1 MYANMTLGLGLGIT
15 AILAAFGSLL
25 FLIGTKAG
33 LKENQNPSIF
43 EEASS
48 ATIFLFDGEA
58 LVDCTPGGRAVLA
71 GSLSNGTAWQRLMA
85 HLASP
90 FPLIEH
96 HLEKLS
102 EMGVV
107 TLEGEDRE
115 GQPLML
121 RAELRGGL
129 TRILLTVEA
138 EAGDST
144 IADPLAHRAMTE
156 ELSSLR
162 GMMTH
167 APMLAWRERADG
179 AITWANTL
187 YVLKVAESLPKGHE
201 LTWPLPHLF
210 DPVAATQGA
219 KGQRQKLTSP
229 DGSTKWFELSV
240 IEEGGDR
247 KHYALACDAA
257 VAAENTLRDLMQTLT
272 KTFAH
277 LSVGL
282 AVFDSKRQLQMFNP
296 ALLDLTG
303 LAPDFLS
310 SRPTVL
316 SMLDAMRDNNMVPEP
331 KDYRRWRQQLIE
343 MEGAGSTGIYSEV
356 WTLAG
361 GQTYR
366 VVGRPHS
373 NGSLAL
379 MFDDISTE
387 VSRSRRYR
395 ADLELGQ
402 SVVDAMEESIAVF
415 SETGHLVMTNRAY
428 ASLWGEDPSTSLV
441 EVGIR
446 SAITGWADR
455 CAPSPI
461 WKDVQDFVATIGD
474 RDQWSADLRMDDGR
488 ALRCRLVPLDGGAT
502 MIGFKVIQAEAP
514 KLTAAK
520 RTVQKTA

>member
-1 MYANMTLGLGLGIT
+1 MYADLTLGLGLGIT

-25 FLIGTKAG
+25 FLVGSQAGRVESRGT
-33 LKENQNPSIF
+33 SIF
-43 EEASS
+43 DDANG
-48 ATIFLFDGEA
+48 ATVFLFDGET
-58 LVDCTPGGRAVLA
+58 LIDCTPGGRAFLA
-71 GSLSNGTAWQRLMA
+71 ASPPGGTAWLRLLAQLGSNFPMLDNQLS
-85 HLASP
+85 HLP
-90 FPLIEH
+90 
-96 HLEKLS
+96 
-102 EMGVV
+102 EMGVI

-115 GQPLML
+115 GRPLLL
-121 RAELRGGL
+121 RAEVRGGL
-129 TRILLTVEA
+129 TRISLTIDA
-138 EAGDST
+138 EAGET
-144 IADPLAHRAMTE
+144 AANDPLAHRAMTD
-156 ELSSLR
+156 ELSALR

-187 YVLKVAESLPKGHE
+187 YVLKVAESLPKGRE

-210 DPVAATQGA
+210 DPVATTQSA
-219 KGQRQKLTSP
+219 KGQRQKLTTP
-229 DGSTKWFELSV
+229 GGQVQWFELSA
-240 IEEGGDR
+240 IEEGGER
-247 KHYALACDAA
+247 KHYAVACDAA
-257 VAAENTLRDLMQTLT
+257 VAAETTLRDLMQTLT

-277 LSVGL
+277 LAVGL

-316 SMLDAMRDNNMVPEP
+316 AMLDAMRDNNMVPEP
-331 KDYRRWRQQLIE
+331 KDYRRWRQQLVD

-379 MFDDISTE
+379 MFEDISTE
-387 VSRSRRYR
+387 VLRTRRYR

-402 SVVDAMEESIAVF
+402 SVVDSMEESIAVF
-415 SETGHLVMTNRAY
+415 SETGHLVMTNQAY
-428 ASLWGEDPSTSLV
+428 ATLWGEDPSVNLTDI
-441 EVGIR
+441 GIR
-446 SAITGWADR
+446 TAISFWAKK
-455 CAPSPI
+455 CAATRI

-474 RDQWSADLRMDDGR
+474 RDSWNADFRMEDGR
-488 ALRCRLVPLDGGAT
+488 ALRGRFVPLEGGAT
-502 MIGFKVIQAEAP
+502 MIGFRLIQADTQAV
-514 KLTAAK
+514 TATK
-520 RTVQKTA
+520 RPQQKTA

>member
-1 MYANMTLGLGLGIT
+1 MTLGLGLGIT

-25 FLIGTKAG
+25 FLIGSKAG
-33 LKENQNPSIF
+33 NAENRSSSIF
-43 EEASS
+43 DDANG

-71 GSLSNGTAWQRLMA
+71 ASLSNGTAWQRLMA
-85 HLASP
+85 HLGTL
-90 FPLIEH
+90 FPEVEQRLTE
-96 HLEKLS
+96 LS
-102 EMGVV
+102 DRGVV

-115 GQPLML
+115 GRPMLL

-129 TRILLTVEA
+129 TRILLTVEG
-138 EAGDST
+138 ETGDSA

-219 KGQRQKLTSP
+219 KGQRQKLTAA

-331 KDYRRWRQQLIE
+331 KDYRRWRQQLVE
-343 MEGAGSTGIYSEV
+343 MEGSGSTGIYSEV

-379 MFDDISTE
+379 MFEDISTE
-387 VSRSRRYR
+387 VSRTRRYR

-428 ASLWGEDPSTSLV
+428 ATLWGEDPSVSLV
-441 EVGIR
+441 EIGIR

-474 RDQWSADLRMDDGR
+474 RDQWSSDLRMDDGR
-488 ALRCRLVPLDGGAT
+488 GLRCRLVPLEGGAT
-502 MIGFKVIQAEAP
+502 MIGFRVIQAEAP

-520 RTVQKTA
+520 RAAQKTA